1 MLELLNRHETLR
13 IAQFQ
18 THLLSRSEALSWDGL
33 LALLIQRRHLS
44 LGIVNIYEFVIDALE
59 DEPIKAAVRL
69 ILHEEFPRNTKG
81 VALPSHRE
89 LLFQDLVSLGA
100 TRDQILTTE
109 GSAVTRG
116 VRHASQQQLMRC
128 LGEPHQQLALVC
140 FLRFWAEVLVSVEYS
155 CLWPRLSQRLSHGQ
169 TSERKKSEF
178 FYYHM
183 IHDSRQ
189 SDIGTDTLL
198 GGLTHAQELARLI
211 GRLIPDERGLTCAMH
226 QVDQAC
232 ALKSRFYDQF
242 EV

>member
-178 FYYHM
+178 FLLS
-183 IHDSRQ
+183 HD
-189 SDIGTDTLL
+189 
-198 GGLTHAQELARLI
+198 
-211 GRLIPDERGLTCAMH
+211 P
-226 QVDQAC
+226 
-232 ALKSRFYDQF
+232 
-242 EV
+242 

>member
-1 MLELLNRHETLR
+1 MVRRQNGRS
-13 IAQFQ
+13 
-18 THLLSRSEALSWDGL
+18 LS
-33 LALLIQRRHLS
+33 
-44 LGIVNIYEFVIDALE
+44 
-59 DEPIKAAVRL
+59 
-69 ILHEEFPRNTKG
+69 
-81 VALPSHRE
+81 
-89 LLFQDLVSLGA
+89 
-100 TRDQILTTE
+100 
-109 GSAVTRG
+109 
-116 VRHASQQQLMRC
+116 
-128 LGEPHQQLALVC
+128 
-140 FLRFWAEVLVSVEYS
+140 
-155 CLWPRLSQRLSHGQ
+155 
-169 TSERKKSEF
+169 F